1 MELSSRLFQIANNFR
16 ILIKK
21 VNGSQLFFNLKVIK
35 IIKIPLFFFSDKTRK
50 KLIRDFLLETM
61 ITTKYDT
68 IRLKINL

>member
-21 VNGSQLFFNLKVIK
+21 VNGSQLLFNLKVIK

-61 ITTKYDT
+61 ITTKYD
-68 IRLKINL
+68 INRLKINL